1 MQSQNP
7 SAGEPVLVSMND
19 AVAMTSLS
27 RTMLNRYRAEGRFP
41 ATVPLGDRRV
51 AFVKSEVVDWIN
63 ARIAAR
69 EARKRKSDKADTEHF
84 DAEMPDAQAELA
96 RMIDAERLR
105 ARLGIKTCT
114 VLDMA
119 SADSTLAE
127 IGEYLGFG
135 GQYATRMAG
144 KAVKDAVVAL
154 NAARADSEPQRVAA

>member
-41 ATVPLGDRRV
+41 VAVPLGDRRV

-69 EARKRKSDKADTEHF
+69 GANDNVKELEAA
-84 DAEMPDAQAELA
+84 
-96 RMIDAERLR
+96 
-105 ARLGIKTCT
+105 
-114 VLDMA
+114 
-119 SADSTLAE
+119 
-127 IGEYLGFG
+127 
-135 GQYATRMAG
+135 
-144 KAVKDAVVAL
+144 
-154 NAARADSEPQRVAA
+154 